1 MLRRQRHRSIT
12 FKQAV
17 YVVLG
22 LHVIGYVSFCQWSAY
37 KAKQARQVK
46 RAQILA
52 KVHKPEE
59 WNNKNK
65 ELKIVAVSQPALKQ
79 LKALDAELSKEI
91 NNAAKVAV
99 KEVNKSTNVI
109 KKEVSAFVEQQNK
122 PIRSEPKKPINAPRE
137 VVTRTV
143 PPPVQNQIK
152 TLPIESSKRTANVTT
167 FGNDGW
173 GRQRSF
179 DEFTEEVVRTFYSY

>member
-17 YVVLG
+17 YIVLG
-22 LHVIGYVSFCQWSAY
+22 LHVIGYVSFCQWSAH
-37 KAKQARQVK
+37 KAKQARQIK

-52 KVHKPEE
+52 KTHKPEE

-91 NNAAKVAV
+91 NNAANVAA
-99 KEVNKSTNVI
+99 KEVNKTTTVI
-109 KKEVSAFVEQQNK
+109 KKEVAAFVEQQSK
-122 PIRSEPKKPINAPRE
+122 PVRSEPKQSIANPRE

-143 PPPVQNQIK
+143 PPPVQKQIRTVPMENSRK
-152 TLPIESSKRTANVTT
+152 TANVTT